1 MSEPQPAPQDPQPER
16 HTAPAL
22 PPIHAETAADVAAL
36 VQKEIG

>member
-1 MSEPQPAPQDPQPER
+1 MSEPTPPAAPEPER

-22 PPIHAETAADVAAL
+22 PPDHAETAADVAAL